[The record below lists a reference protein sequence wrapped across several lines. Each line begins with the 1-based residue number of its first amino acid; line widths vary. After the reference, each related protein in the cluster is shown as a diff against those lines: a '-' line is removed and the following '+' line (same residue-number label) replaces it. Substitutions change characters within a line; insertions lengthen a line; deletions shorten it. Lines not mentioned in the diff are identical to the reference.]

1 MRTQRKNK
9 QAAKSAGKHG
19 QSCDWFVVLYLIG
32 WESHASLRILILFLV
47 PSRMRGVVLKVV
59 EMMGESVLTF
69 KIPIQLL
76 WVLKIYQIRARK
88 RAKERARGLLGSFT
102 NPRGPRARSHC
113 STARN
118 AQGYAAC
125 IAALIRACPQASQIL
140 IIMTKRSVTILHLHR
155 PVLCKS
161 PWFIELQVRFFQ
173 SRHSATLNHKTVA
186 KKIG

>member
-1 MRTQRKNK
+1 MRPRRPK
-9 QAAKSAGKHG
+9 QYCL
-19 QSCDWFVVLYLIG
+19 QLVIYIY
-32 WESHASLRILILFLV
+32 IYIYIYILFLV

-88 RAKERARGLLGSFT
+88 RAKERAKGLLGSFI

-113 STARN
+113 STAWN
-118 AQGYAAC
+118 AQGYATC

-140 IIMTKRSVTILHLHR
+140 IIMTKRSVTILHYIDLFCASHHR
-155 PVLCKS
+155 ARIP
-161 PWFIELQVRFFQ
+161 FFQ
-173 SRHSATLNHKTVA
+173 SRQSATLNHKTVA
-186 KKIG
+186 

>member
-76 WVLKIYQIRARK
+76 WVLKIYQMRARK
-88 RAKERARGLLGSFT
+88 RAKECARGLLGSFT

-113 STARN
+113 WTARN

-140 IIMTKRSVTILHLHR
+140 IIMTKRRVTILHYIDLFCASHHG
-155 PVLCKS
+155 S
-161 PWFIELQVRFFQ
+161 
-173 SRHSATLNHKTVA
+173 
-186 KKIG
+186 